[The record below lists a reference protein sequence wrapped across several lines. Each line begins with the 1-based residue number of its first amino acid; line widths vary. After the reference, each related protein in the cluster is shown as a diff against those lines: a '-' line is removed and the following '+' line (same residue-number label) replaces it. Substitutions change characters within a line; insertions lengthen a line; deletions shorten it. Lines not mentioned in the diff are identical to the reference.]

1 MITVL
6 VADDQALIRAGIVL
20 LLNAQPDI
28 SVVAEAAN
36 GAEAVELAS
45 EHPPDVVI
53 MDVRMPELDGVAA
66 TRLLC
71 ADRPPSEAV
80 PGPRVLVL
88 TTFDD
93 DDAVYGAL
101 LAGASGYL
109 LKHAVP
115 HDLVAAVRRVAGGD
129 AWLDPAVAGRVIKAL
144 AGTPRIGEPVGELV
158 QRLTPRETEVLVLM
172 ADGLSNAEIAQRLVV
187 GEGTVKT
194 HVSRVLM
201 KTACRDRA
209 QAVALAYRSG
219 LVVGPGS

>member
-20 LLNAQPDI
+20 LLDAQSDI
-28 SVVAEAAN
+28 SVVAEAAD
-36 GAEAVELAS
+36 GAEAVERAA
-45 EHPPDVVI
+45 ECHPDVVI
-53 MDVRMPELDGVAA
+53 MDVRMPVLDGIEA
-66 TRLLC
+66 TRQLC
-71 ADRPPSEAV
+71 ADRSPSETG

-101 LAGASGYL
+101 LAGASGFL

-115 HDLVAAVRRVAGGD
+115 HDLLAAVRRVADGD
-129 AWLDPAVAGRVIKAL
+129 AWLDPAVAGRVISAL
-144 AGTPRIGEPVGELV
+144 ARTPRVGEPTGQLV
-158 QRLTPRETEVLVLM
+158 SRLTPREREVLVLM
-172 ADGLSNAEIAQRLVV
+172 ADGLSNVEIAERLVV

-201 KTACRDRA
+201 KTASRDRA

-219 LVVGPGS
+219 LVLPSS